1 MNLQKNCNTM
11 YSLDFFLQWELLFNE
26 VKNANVYKIFIIVF
40 NSGTWPAIIEPFWD
54 NNINLHLND
63 TICTD
68 KISLPAL
75 LTYPELLLGCKG

>member
-11 YSLDFFLQWELLFNE
+11 YSLDFFLQWELLFKE
-26 VKNANVYKIFIIVF
+26 VKNANVYFIIVF
-40 NSGTWPAIIEPFWD
+40 YSGTCPASSLFGT
-54 NNINLHLND
+54 INLHLND

-68 KISLPAL
+68 KISLPAF